1 MLNKSTK
8 IFYWS
13 PFLGKVATI
22 RAVLNSAISLKKYS
36 KNKFDV
42 SIINCFSEWDEF
54 SEILKKNLINKVE
67 LNQDFKINT
76 NITGF
81 IKSRLIYF
89 ISFFKLY
96 LKLKKLIKKNE
107 PDYLIIHLIT
117 FIPLILFFIN
127 KFNTKLILRISGK
140 PELNYLRKFLWK
152 IVSNKIYKITCPTL
166 ETLEYLK
173 KNKIFSEKKLFF
185 LPDPAI
191 NINEIIQKKKITINK
206 FDTFKSKDYFINI
219 GRFTEQK
226 NQLFL
231 INEFKNN
238 SIKENLLFVGSG
250 ELKNVM
256 IKKIDEFGL
265 NSNIKIL
272 DYQKNV
278 FNLIR
283 NSKGVIVTSKWE
295 DPGFIMIEAAAVG
308 IPIICSDCP
317 SGPKEFISNKEC
329 GYLFSLK
336 EKNSF
341 FDKFNQF
348 NIDNIENINKK
359 ILKAK
364 RKSKI
369 YTKFNHF
376 KILSEKIFI

>member
-1 MLNKSTK
+1 
-8 IFYWS
+8 
-13 PFLGKVATI
+13 
-22 RAVLNSAISLKKYS
+22 
-36 KNKFDV
+36 
-42 SIINCFSEWDEF
+42 
-54 SEILKKNLINKVE
+54 
-67 LNQDFKINT
+67 
-76 NITGF
+76 
-81 IKSRLIYF
+81 
-89 ISFFKLY
+89 
-96 LKLKKLIKKNE
+96 
-107 PDYLIIHLIT
+107 
-117 FIPLILFFIN
+117 
-127 KFNTKLILRISGK
+127 
-140 PELNYLRKFLWK
+140 
-152 IVSNKIYKITCPTL
+152 
-166 ETLEYLK
+166 
-173 KNKIFSEKKLFF
+173 
-185 LPDPAI
+185 
-191 NINEIIQKKKITINK
+191 
-206 FDTFKSKDYFINI
+206 
-219 GRFTEQK
+219 
-226 NQLFL
+226 
-231 INEFKNN
+231 
-238 SIKENLLFVGSG
+238 
-250 ELKNVM
+250 M

-317 SGPKEFISNKEC
+317 SGPKEFISNNEC